1 MGAQDSYQKRKSW
14 KYLRKY
20 TITLVLIAIVVWA
33 MRGAEVSTM
42 KFITGIPNIIDY
54 LNRMVP
60 PDSHILTKIVQPL
73 AETFQIAVVAIIFA
87 SIIALPFSFLAARN
101 IMSNGVIY
109 QTARTILGILRGIPP
124 LLYAILLVSMVGL
137 GPFAGVLAL
146 TLHVI
151 GGLGRFLAEAVEN
164 INPEVIDAAK
174 ATGANK
180 VKIIIHA
187 VIPELG
193 ALILGYILYFF
204 EYNVRTSTILGLVG
218 AGGIGLQLMI
228 SIHLFKYSEVATIML
243 VIIAIIVIMDKLSM
257 IARTR
262 LIKGEAIA

>member
-1 MGAQDSYQKRKSW
+1 MATQSNYQKIKSW
-14 KYLRKY
+14 KSLRNY
-20 TITLVLIAIVVWA
+20 AITLALIAIIVWA
-33 MRGAEVSTM
+33 IKGAEVSTT
-42 KFITGIPNIIDY
+42 KFVTGIPNIIGY

-60 PDSHILTKIVQPL
+60 PDSHILTRIGQPL
-73 AETFQIAVVAIIFA
+73 TETLQIAIVAIIFA

-101 IMSNGVIY
+101 IMSNGIIY
-109 QTARTILGILRGIPP
+109 QAARTILGILRGIPP

-151 GGLGRFLAEAVEN
+151 GALGRFLSEAVEN

-174 ATGANK
+174 AAGANK

-193 ALILGYILYFF
+193 ALILGYILYYF

-228 SIHLFKYSEVATIML
+228 SIHLFKYGEVATIML
-243 VIIAIIVIMDKLSM
+243 VIIAVIVAMDKLSM
-257 IARTR
+257 MARTR
-262 LIKGEAIA
+262 LIRGAAKL